1 MLLMLLMM
9 LVLLLL
15 LLLVLQA
22 AVCVGGGS
30 LYPSMVVMYVL
41 VPGPVAAGLGSTGSS
56 SI

>member
-15 LLLVLQA
+15 LLLVLQ